1 MTDVMN
7 RDFTEYMT
15 NAPLRPKREEKP
27 VPYAFSAEEDR
38 CAIRYKMHIQAG
50 MRFSGSNRFDV
61 TVSDMSLAGFSCDA
75 LLQIHPGTLCWLN
88 LPGFSSLPSEVVRY
102 DNRGLGCA
110 FAQLLN
116 PAVLDNL
123 IAKYGVKD

>member
-1 MTDVMN
+1 MTDVIS

-38 CAIRYKMHIQAG
+38 CAIRYKVDIQAG

-61 TVSDMSLAGFSCDA
+61 TISDMSLAGFSCDA
-75 LLQIHPGTLCWLN
+75 LLQIHPGTMCWLS

-110 FAQLLN
+110 FAQL
-116 PAVLDNL
+116 
-123 IAKYGVKD
+123 